1 MNSRRFQAGSGSAAA
16 PGGNGKGFLERDIGC

>member
-1 MNSRRFQAGSGSAAA
+1 MNSLRFQAGSGSAAA